1 MSVAENQPW
10 KQWLDTAMEKG
21 KEGDCP
27 WVGWTPDKSNPAE
40 KPWLDWVKYYVYPE
54 DIFKE
59 DSTLFTEITD
69 EAWEDACKKDEE
81 RGGLC
86 GSNLRSSSPSTAA
99 EGG

>member
-1 MSVAENQPW
+1 MDVS
-10 KQWLDTAMEKG
+10 
-21 KEGDCP
+21 KEGERP
-27 WVGWTPDKSNPAE
+27 WVGWTPDEGTPAE

-59 DSTLFTEITD
+59 DSTPSTEITP

-81 RGGLC
+81 RYGKRD
-86 GSNLRSSSPSTAA
+86 SNLRNCSPTTAA